1 LSEPPGTVTVT
12 APCRA
17 DLAGGTLDIWPLG
30 QLHPGA
36 LTVNMAIPVLVGLEI
51 DDGAGPGVVEHIA
64 PDGEVRRLGPADA
77 GADLTAAVG
86 FALAESGGIR
96 VRVLSQAPLRSG
108 LGGSS
113 AYGVALACGIDRLHQ
128 SAVGDERLVALVR
141 DLEARL
147 LGVPTGE
154 QDHWAA
160 VRGGVLA
167 VHLEPGGNR
176 VEGLEV
182 DQGWLRDRATV
193 FFTGIRHRSGMVN
206 WRVVRRRLDG
216 DRATRE
222 AFDEIVAAA
231 KICRDGLLA
240 RDEAA
245 VAAAIA
251 GDWRARRRLAPEV
264 SPAEVEGLVGV
275 ALAHGAT
282 AVKACGAG
290 GGGSLL
296 IWHPAGGRD
305 AIVGALAAV
314 ADGGSVLS
322 VGAELGGCRT
332 SVRTGP
338 VRGSGASDPA

>member
-1 LSEPPGTVTVT
+1 MSELTRTVRVT

-36 LTVNMAIPVLVGLEI
+36 LTVNMAIPVLVRLEI
-51 DDGAGPGVVEHIA
+51 DDGAALPVVEHTT
-64 PDGEVRRLGPADA
+64 PDGVVRRLGPADA
-77 GADLTAAVG
+77 DADLTAAIV
-86 FALAESGGIR
+86 FALAASGGIR
-96 VRVLSQAPLRSG
+96 VRVLAQAPLRSG

-113 AYGVALACGIDRLHQ
+113 AYGVALARGIDRLRGG
-128 SAVGDERLVALVR
+128 AVSDERLVALVR

-176 VEGLEV
+176 VETLTV
-182 DQGWLRDRATV
+182 DPDWLRDRATV
-193 FFTGIRHRSGMVN
+193 VFTGIRHRSGMVN

-222 AFDEIVAAA
+222 AFGEIAAA
-231 KICRDGLLA
+231 ARACRDGLLA

-264 SPAEVEGLVGV
+264 SPPEIEGLVAV
-275 ALAHGAT
+275 AGAHGAS

-296 IWHPAGGRD
+296 IWHPAGGRE
-305 AIVGALAAV
+305 AIADALAAV
-314 ADGGSVLS
+314 AQGASVLS
-322 VGAELGGCRT
+322 VGAELEGCRT
-332 SVRTGP
+332 SEADP
-338 VRGSGASDPA
+338 VRESGASGRA